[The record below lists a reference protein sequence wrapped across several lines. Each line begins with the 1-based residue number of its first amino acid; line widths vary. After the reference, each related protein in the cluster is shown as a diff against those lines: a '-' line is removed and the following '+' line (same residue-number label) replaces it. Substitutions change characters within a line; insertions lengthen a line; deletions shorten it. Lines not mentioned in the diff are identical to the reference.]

1 MGAPAQ
7 HVRLELWLD
16 GDSVTGRAIAP
27 GESAREFS
35 GWIGLVA
42 AVEALVGADHEPGT
56 DDKADLAALAR
67 DDGDATVV

>member
-1 MGAPAQ
+1 VDVPAQ

-42 AVEALVGADHEPGT
+42 AVEALVGADREPGA
-56 DDKADLAALAR
+56 DDKSNLAALAW
-67 DDGDATVV
+67 DDGDATVA